1 MSGIQPSPG
10 CSGHAPRAASA
21 PSTARDCFGGAI
33 PARIGAGP
41 PPPEV
46 AGARSR
52 ARLSPREFG
61 RTYVGD
67 LVFGANDGIITTFA
81 VVAGVT
87 GATLPAQ
94 VVLILGCANLLADGF
109 SMGASNYLARRS
121 DTAARAADG
130 PATGAGAPARHGLA
144 TFVAFVIAGAVPLA
158 AYLAPLAAGS
168 RFPLAVLL
176 TLISL
181 FAVGAGRT
189 WVTARS
195 WWRGGLEML
204 LVGATAALVAYGIG
218 AAIAALTGGQGA
230 TMP

>member
-1 MSGIQPSPG
+1 MPERQPSPG
-10 CSGHAPRAASA
+10 RSGPVPRVSPGWAAARVRAAA
-21 PSTARDCFGGAI
+21 
-33 PARIGAGP
+33 AGVGP
-41 PPPEV
+41 RVRP
-46 AGARSR
+46 RSG
-52 ARLSPREFG
+52 EFG

-121 DTAARAADG
+121 DTAAWAAAG
-130 PATGAGAPARHGLA
+130 AVTGAGAPARHGLA
-144 TFVAFVIAGAVPLA
+144 TFAAFVIAGAVPLA
-158 AYLAPLAAGS
+158 AYVAPLAAGS

-176 TLISL
+176 TLVSL

-218 AAIAALTGGQGA
+218 AAIAALLSSPVA
-230 TMP
+230 TVP

>member
-1 MSGIQPSPG
+1 MSETQPSPG
-10 CSGHAPRAASA
+10 CSGHAPRAAPA
-21 PSTARDCFGGAI
+21 PATARNGFGGAS

-52 ARLSPREFG
+52 ARPSPREFG
-61 RTYVGD
+61 RAYVGD

-121 DTAARAADG
+121 HEDDELAERADAL
-130 PATGAGAPARHGLA
+130 RHGAA
-144 TFVAFVIAGAVPLA
+144 TILGFVTAGVIPLL
-158 AYLAPLAAGS
+158 AYLAPLDADVSFAIATGLAGAA
-168 RFPLAVLL
+168 
-176 TLISL
+176 L
-181 FAVGAGRT
+181 FAVGAART
-189 WVTARS
+189 FVTRRGFFRS
-195 WWRGGLEML
+195 GLEML
-204 LVGATAALVAYGIG
+204 LVGTLAAAVAFAIG
-218 AAIAALTGGQGA
+218 AAAASFA
-230 TMP
+230 